1 MADLPMPTPQCET
14 ALKRVDESMR
24 DDALQE
30 AWVAH
35 LEKRDP
41 VAAIWAFVKREQRY
55 AQTHLSLAKQ

>member
-1 MADLPMPTPQCET
+1 
-14 ALKRVDESMR
+14 MR